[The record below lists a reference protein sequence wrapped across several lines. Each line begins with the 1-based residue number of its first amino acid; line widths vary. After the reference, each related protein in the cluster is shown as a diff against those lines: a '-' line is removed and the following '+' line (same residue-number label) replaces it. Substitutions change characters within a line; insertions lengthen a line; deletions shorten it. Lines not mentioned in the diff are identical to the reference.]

1 MDTNERPVYV
11 FTGFLESGKTSFII
25 ENISNPAFCAPGEMT
40 VVIACEDGEKQYDEV
55 ESDEIKVVYVSEQDE
70 LTYDYCMQLQQQY
83 DPDKIIIEYNGMWN
97 INDLYQVIPENW
109 LIVQQINV
117 ADASTFLAYNTMFR
131 NLMVEKIAGAE
142 FMLFNRVNHDD
153 DKMQYHKVVR
163 QVNRKCEIAYE
174 YTDGQGEY
182 DDIVDP
188 LPFDLNADVID
199 IEFRDY
205 ALWIQ
210 DVVQEYK
217 KYIGKKI
224 KVIAKAVPNDKL
236 EEGSFS
242 FGRRVMTCC
251 VADIKFMGLVCE
263 NETKQEVKLPGW
275 YEVEAEMCFGYQK
288 IFKAKVPYLKAYKIK
303 EVEIAP
309 EDEVATFY

>member
-1 MDTNERPVYV
+1 MDTNERPVYI
-11 FTGFLESGKTSFII
+11 FTGFLEAGKTSFII
-25 ENISNPAFCAPGEMT
+25 ENISNPAFCSEGEMT

-55 ESDEIKVVYVSEQDE
+55 ISDEIKVIHISQQDE
-70 LTYDYCMQLQQQY
+70 LTNDFCMQLQQQY

-97 INDLYQVIPENW
+97 INDLYQLLPENW

-117 ADASTFLAYNTMFR
+117 ADASTFISYNTMFR

-142 FMLFNRVNHDD
+142 FILFNRVNYTD
-153 DKMQYHKVVR
+153 DKMQFHKIVR

-188 LPFDLNADVID
+188 LPFDLNADVINID
-199 IEFRDY
+199 ERDY

-210 DVVQEYK
+210 DVVQDYK

-224 KVIAKAVPNDKL
+224 RVLAKAVENDRLK
-236 EEGSFS
+236 GNCFS

-251 VADIKFMGLVCE
+251 VADIKFMGLICE
-263 NETKQEVKLPGW
+263 NETDEEVLLPGW
-275 YEVEAEMCFGYQK
+275 YQIEAEMAFGYQD
-288 IFKAKVPYLKAYKIK
+288 IFKAEVPYLKAYKIK
-303 EVEIAP
+303 KSNAP
-309 EDEVATFY
+309 EQEVATFY